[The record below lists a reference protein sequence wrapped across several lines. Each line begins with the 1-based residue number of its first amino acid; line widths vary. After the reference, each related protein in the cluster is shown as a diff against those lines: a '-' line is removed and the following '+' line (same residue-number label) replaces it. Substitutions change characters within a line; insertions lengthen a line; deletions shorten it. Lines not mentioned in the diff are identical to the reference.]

1 MLTQTKV
8 RNEGNTLCMA
18 EKLNPKGTF
27 AIIVVFSANFYN
39 TNGNKYNDL
48 REKNQVETKTGL
60 SKCLRGL
67 PKPKQKSLV
76 QRDDKF
82 C

>member
-8 RNEGNTLCMA
+8 SNEGNTLCSMA

-39 TNGNKYNDL
+39 TKGNKYNDL
-48 REKNQVETKTGL
+48 RGKNQVETKTGL
-60 SKCLRGL
+60 SKCLRGFA
-67 PKPKQKSLV
+67 KTET
-76 QRDDKF
+76 
-82 C
+82 